1 MRSWLRIGI
10 VMTGTLAL
18 LFGPMLAARANAQV
32 ASRFRVMVTNLQ
44 PMNDADDDFGKDLAE
59 ALRDLI
65 NQFATHQPVEEKE
78 IRDAAKEYDIDMKD
92 LDCIRSLQLAT
103 QLRAENVFCG
113 SYTENKEA
121 KTVSLSGL
129 QFAAPGGA
137 SFPVEDKTW
146 QENDYEAAAR
156 EIAGA
161 FETFVDQLRAAVF
174 CGDYFNSKD
183 WESAEENCTSALAI
197 SPNDTQT
204 RHIYAML
211 LRETDRY
218 EESYAQSQT
227 VIEQDP
233 LHEQALQLSGYLAA
247 SLDRNDE
254 ARQYY
259 TAFLQLNPG
268 NVPVRLNI
276 AYELAMAGDPAGAM
290 ILAEEGLALESDNV
304 DLRLGHASYATRAA
318 QDMTNGAPANAPISM
333 EAAELYRKAL
343 ESFKVVYA
351 VQGEEMEVGNIRN
364 MIAGYGQLG
373 QFDEAISM
381 AQQGIE
387 THGEDAALWSLY
399 ADVLKK
405 AERVEEAVAA
415 LDEAEARD
423 AGLANVKAR
432 QGSWLLDLGREE
444 EAVAYLQEAVEKGE
458 QDADAMANLV
468 FATAHRKGVGAED
481 WNFALRLIG
490 LAKSFEAEV
499 SERIRGQLDFWH
511 AYSLY
516 QQSIEQEKPQ
526 TLETAQRTLPKF
538 QQAARLFAL
547 PRVAAYTEAQ
557 AIGLQQFRD
566 ATQQYIEIEEAII
579 QRGR

>member
-1 MRSWLRIGI
+1 M
-10 VMTGTLAL
+10 
-18 LFGPMLAARANAQV
+18 
-32 ASRFRVMVTNLQ
+32 
-44 PMNDADDDFGKDLAE
+44 
-59 ALRDLI
+59 
-65 NQFATHQPVEEKE
+65 EE
-78 IRDAAKEYDIDMKD
+78 
-92 LDCIRSLQLAT
+92 LDCIRSIQLAT
-103 QLRAENVFCG
+103 QLRAQNVFCG
-113 SYTENKEA
+113 TYTENKEE
-121 KTVSLSGL
+121 KTFSLIGL

-137 SFPVEDKTW
+137 SFPIEDKTW
-146 QENDYEAAAR
+146 HEDDYDAAAE

-161 FETFVDQLRAAVF
+161 FETFVAQLRGAVF
-174 CGDYFNSKD
+174 CGEFFNSKD
-183 WESAEENCTSALAI
+183 WESAERNCTLALEI

-211 LRETDRY
+211 LRETERN
-218 EESYAQSQT
+218 EESYAQALL

-233 LHEQALQLSGYLAA
+233 LHEQALQLAGYLAA
-247 SLDRNDE
+247 EMDRKEE
-254 ARQYY
+254 ARKHY
-259 TAFLQLNPG
+259 TAYLQLNPG
-268 NVPVRLNI
+268 SVPVRLQI
-276 AYELAMAGDPAGAM
+276 AYDLAMAGDPEGAM

-304 DLRLGHASYATRAA
+304 DLRIGHASYATRAA

-387 THGEDAALWSLY
+387 THGEDASLWSLF

-432 QGSWLLDLGREE
+432 QGSWLLEMGREE

>member
-10 VMTGTLAL
+10 VATGALAL
-18 LFGPMLAARANAQV
+18 LFAPMLAARANAQV
-32 ASRFRVMVTNLQ
+32 AQRFRVMVTNLM
-44 PMNDADDDFGKDLAE
+44 PMNDADDDFGKDLAK
-59 ALRDLI
+59 ALRELI
-65 NQFATHQPVEEKE
+65 NQFQTHQPVEEKE
-78 IRDAAKEYDIDMKD
+78 IRDAAKDYDIDMED
-92 LDCIRSLQLAT
+92 LDCVRSIQLAT

-113 SYTENKEA
+113 TYTENKEE
-121 KTVSLSGL
+121 KTFSLIGL

-137 SFPVEDKTW
+137 SFPIEDKTW
-146 QENDYEAAAR
+146 HEDDYEAAAE

-174 CGDYFNSKD
+174 CGEYFNSKD
-183 WESAEENCTSALAI
+183 WESAERNCTSALEI

-204 RHIYAML
+204 RHVYAML

-218 EESYAQSQT
+218 EESYAQSQA

-233 LHEQALQLSGYLAA
+233 LHEQALQLAGYLAA
-247 SLDRNDE
+247 SLDRNEE
-254 ARQYY
+254 ARQHY
-259 TAFLQLNPG
+259 TAYLQLNPG
-268 NVPVRLNI
+268 SVPVRLQI
-276 AYELAMAGDPAGAM
+276 AYDLAMAGDPEGAM
-290 ILAEEGLALESDNV
+290 ILAEEGLALEADNV
-304 DLRLGHASYATRAA
+304 DLRLGHASYATRVA

-333 EAAELYRKAL
+333 EAAELYEKAL

-351 VQGEEMEVGNIRN
+351 VQGEEMVVGNMRA

-423 AGLANVKAR
+423 PGLTNVKAR
-432 QGSWLLDLGREE
+432 QGSWLLELGREE

-458 QDADAMANLV
+458 QNADAMANLV
-468 FATAHRKGVGAED
+468 FATAHRKGVGTED

-490 LAKSFEAEV
+490 LAKMFEAEV
-499 SERIRGQLDFWH
+499 SEAIRGQLDFWH

-547 PRVAAYTEAQ
+547 PRVAAYAQ
-557 AIGLQQFRD
+557 AQSIGLQQFRD

>member
-1 MRSWLRIGI
+1 
-10 VMTGTLAL
+10 
-18 LFGPMLAARANAQV
+18 MLAARANAQV

-44 PMNDADDDFGKDLAE
+44 PMNDADDDFGKDLAK
-59 ALRDLI
+59 ALRELI
-65 NQFATHQPVEEKE
+65 NQFQTHQPVEEKE
-78 IRDAAKEYDIDMKD
+78 IRDAAKEYDMDMEE
-92 LDCIRSLQLAT
+92 LDCIRSIQLAT
-103 QLRAENVFCG
+103 QLRAQNVFCG
-113 SYTENKEA
+113 TYTENKEE
-121 KTVSLSGL
+121 KTFSLIGL

-137 SFPVEDKTW
+137 SFPIEDKTW
-146 QENDYEAAAR
+146 HEDDYDAAAE

-161 FETFVDQLRAAVF
+161 FETFVAQLRGAVF
-174 CGDYFNSKD
+174 CGEFFNSKD
-183 WESAEENCTSALAI
+183 WESAERNCTLALEI

-254 ARQYY
+254 ARQHY
-259 TAFLQLNPG
+259 TAYLQLNPG
-268 NVPVRLNI
+268 SVPVRLQI
-276 AYELAMAGDPAGAM
+276 AYDLAMAGDPEGAM

-304 DLRLGHASYATRAA
+304 DLRIGHASYATRAA

-387 THGEDAALWSLY
+387 THGEDASLWSLF

-432 QGSWLLDLGREE
+432 QGSWLLELGREE
-444 EAVAYLQEAVEKGE
+444 EAVIYLQQAVEKGE
-458 QDADAMANLV
+458 QDADAMANTI
-468 FATAHRKGVGAED
+468 FATAYAKGVRVQD
-481 WNFALRLIG
+481 WVFALRVIG
-490 LAKSFEAEV
+490 LAKTFENEV
-499 SERIRGQLDFWH
+499 SETTLGQLDFWH

-516 QQSIEQEKPQ
+516 SQALVQEKPE
-526 TLETAQRTLPKF
+526 TLQTAQLTLPKF

-547 PRVAAYTEAQ
+547 PRVAAYAS
-557 AIGLQQFRD
+557 ANDIGQFQQLRD
-566 ATQQYIEIEEAII
+566 ATQQYIEIQEAII